1 MDGARDT
8 AKEQGMGE
16 PISWRRGLART
27 PDPSFWEHARW
38 YDIHINYLEPH
49 FAAMVAA
56 IVWAVPP
63 LPTDAAVID
72 IGCGVGTLAS
82 RFHAAYP
89 ELRLTLLDAD
99 EEDIETAQKKMGKGG
114 TPAVPL
120 AYRIDPDA
128 PGQPLPGAPYAL
140 AVSSTTF
147 GGMVGEESSDDVFRT
162 RLSNLLHMVYASLD
176 EGACLVYGDFL
187 SHGLGVRE
195 HLILLDEA
203 GFADAECVWRN
214 GDLVVVGGQRRGRTG
229 EGLRTED

>member
-1 MDGARDT
+1 MDA
-8 AKEQGMGE
+8 

-63 LPTDAAVID
+63 LAPDASVVD

-89 ELRLTLLDAD
+89 ESRLTLLDTD
-99 EEDIETAQKKMGKGG
+99 EENIETAQKKMGKGG

-120 AYRIDPDA
+120 CHRLDPDA
-128 PGQPLPGAPYAL
+128 PAQPLPGTPYAL

-147 GGMVGEESSDDVFRT
+147 GGIVGEESTDAVFRT
-162 RLSNLLHMVYASLD
+162 RLGNLLRTVYASLE
-176 EGACLVYGDFL
+176 EGGCLIYGDFL

-195 HLILLDEA
+195 HIILLDEA
-203 GFADAECVWRN
+203 GFADAECVWRD
-214 GDLVVVGGQRRGRTG
+214 GDLVVVGGQRRNKS
-229 EGLRTED
+229 ED

>member
-1 MDGARDT
+1 MADT
-8 AKEQGMGE
+8 
-16 PISWRRGLART
+16 ISWRRGLART

-56 IVWAVPP
+56 IVWGVPP
-63 LPTDAAVID
+63 LPTDAAAID

-99 EEDIETAQKKMGKGG
+99 EENIERTEKKIGKGG
-114 TPAVPL
+114 TAAIPL
-120 AYRIDPDA
+120 HYRIDPDA
-128 PGQPLPGAPYAL
+128 PAQSLPGAPYAL
-140 AVSSTTF
+140 AISSTTF
-147 GGMVGEESSDDVFRT
+147 GGISGEESTDAVFRA
-162 RLSNLLHMVYASLD
+162 RLSNLLAMVYHSLED
-176 EGACLVYGDFL
+176 GGCLIYGDFL

-203 GFADAECVWRN
+203 GFADAECVWRD
-214 GDLVVVGGQRRGRTG
+214 GDLVVVGGQRRETR
-229 EGLRTED
+229 